1 MATGILLSLL
11 SSSVIGDS
19 IMLASEKGHPLSM
32 AWLQVQ
38 FADDAVTLE
47 YRVQTLTVVD
57 IPGLGAD
64 LNRDRILS
72 AAEASTIWPL
82 PWPMVSRQ

>member
-1 MATGILLSLL
+1 
-11 SSSVIGDS
+11 
-19 IMLASEKGHPLSM
+19 MLASEKGHPLSM

-47 YRVQTLTVVD
+47 YRIQTLTVVD

-72 AAEASTIWPL
+72 AAEASTIWPEL
-82 PWPMVSRQ
+82 KGALEGGIILEFDNHTNWNFPN